1 MVNFWI
7 SALVFILLAVTEAL
21 IHYSDGYNHDKEGIS
36 LVWPSLRDWWR
47 LLTIMIFFAILHGYL
62 QKRLE

>member
-7 SALVFILLAVTEAL
+7 SALVFMLVAVTEAL
-21 IHYSDGYNHDKEGIS
+21 IHYSDGYYHDERGVR

-47 LLTIMIFFAILHGYL
+47 LLTVMLFFALLHSYL
-62 QKRLE
+62 QKKLD